1 VHRRDFL
8 EDEIKWADGHPALLK
23 QVFEVLRLRLV
34 KLAYKTRDIVSNRD
48 NFRPYDK
55 RPGFE
60 SMLQK
65 VRHL

>member
-1 VHRRDFL
+1 M
-8 EDEIKWADGHPALLK
+8 LK